1 MKTRFFSGVCLIV
14 LLLCVLGSAFTASA
28 EGSLN
33 ATVSASRV
41 TVGQNFTLT
50 LEYSGGGAGIDSLD
64 ARVQYDTKVLQ
75 YVSGSD
81 GIYGNAG
88 VLTISWYAT
97 GVTAPGSVKL
107 TLTFKAIAAQKDEG
121 TSVEVETSAL
131 INAETLMP
139 MGTPSKT
146 LTVKVE
152 NPAASSNA
160 NLASLK
166 PSSGTLTPK
175 FNANTLNYTIE
186 VPYTT
191 TSLSLSA
198 VPADKDAK
206 VTNISGKTALAVGK
220 NTRVVT
226 VTAPSGA
233 TKKYTVVITRA
244 ADQGG
249 SGETSTTTPPPG
261 DPLEVTVGE
270 ETMQVSD
277 TQPDTTLPPGYGWDS
292 VTLNGTVVAAAKNA
306 DNGTVLLW
314 LTPAAGGEGA
324 FYLYDNASG
333 QFTLFRPLTVDSR
346 LYILLPMPAGQEVP
360 TGTVAGTCS
369 VGGQETDAFLYEDT
383 ALSDYAIVYVTAP
396 DGRTGLYVYDSTDS
410 SFQRYHTVTVA
421 AQVPADDTPA
431 AGWWQRT
438 LTYARSHWRLLALC
452 AAGVAVLTAA
462 IIVTVVVVR
471 RSHRSS
477 GCRH

>member
-1 MKTRFFSGVCLIV
+1 MKRMMGILLALV
-14 LLLCVLGSAFTASA
+14 LTLGLCGAELSVAAATGSVSFTA
-28 EGSLN
+28 G
-33 ATVSASRV
+33 ASSV
-41 TVGQNFTLT
+41 TVG
-50 LEYSGGGAGIDSLD
+50 
-64 ARVQYDTKVLQ
+64 
-75 YVSGSD
+75 
-81 GIYGNAG
+81 
-88 VLTISWYAT
+88 
-97 GVTAPGSVKL
+97 GSV
-107 TLTFKAIAAQKDEG
+107 
-121 TSVEVETSAL
+121 
-131 INAETLMP
+131 
-139 MGTPSKT
+139 T
-146 LTVKVE
+146 LTVTYTASSVGAGKADIAYDNNLFQCTAVNGTGTHNQASAAGLLTYNFAENSQKNSHRFTCTFKSKKAGTGTFTLSSDGLVTFDEEEFSVEDKSLTVSVE

-160 NLASLK
+160 NLKSLK

-175 FNANTLNYTIE
+175 FNANTTSYTVE

-198 VPADKDAK
+198 VAADKGAK
-206 VTNISGKTALAVGK
+206 VAVGGKNALAVGK
-220 NTRVVT
+220 NTRTVT

-233 TKKYTVVITRA
+233 IKKYTVVITRA

-249 SGETSTTTPPPG
+249 SGETSTTVPPPG
-261 DPLEVTVGE
+261 DLLEVTVGE

-277 TQPDTTLPPGYGWDS
+277 AQPDTTLPLGYTWDT

-346 LYILLPMPAGQEVP
+346 LYILLPMPAGQEAP

-410 SFQRYHTVTVA
+410 SFQRYHTVTAA
-421 AQVPADDTPA
+421 AQAPADDTPA

>member
-1 MKTRFFSGVCLIV
+1 MKRMMGILLALV
-14 LLLCVLGSAFTASA
+14 LTLGLCGAELSAAAATGSVSFTA
-28 EGSLN
+28 G
-33 ATVSASRV
+33 ASSV
-41 TVGQNFTLT
+41 TVG
-50 LEYSGGGAGIDSLD
+50 
-64 ARVQYDTKVLQ
+64 
-75 YVSGSD
+75 
-81 GIYGNAG
+81 
-88 VLTISWYAT
+88 
-97 GVTAPGSVKL
+97 GSV
-107 TLTFKAIAAQKDEG
+107 
-121 TSVEVETSAL
+121 
-131 INAETLMP
+131 
-139 MGTPSKT
+139 T
-146 LTVKVE
+146 LTVTYTASSVGAGKADIAYDNNLFQCTAVNGTGTHNQASAAGLLTYNFAENSQKNSHRFTCTFKSKKAGTGTFTLSSDGLVTFDEEEFSVEDKSLTVSVE
-152 NPAASSNA
+152 NPAASTNA

-175 FNANTLNYTIE
+175 FNANTTSYTVE

-198 VPADKDAK
+198 VAADKGAK
-206 VTNISGKTALAVGK
+206 VAVGGKNALAVGK
-220 NTRVVT
+220 NTRTVT

-233 TKKYTVVITRA
+233 IKKYTVVITRA

-249 SGETSTTTPPPG
+249 SGETSTTVPPPG

-277 TQPDTTLPPGYGWDS
+277 AQPDTTLPLGYTWDT

-314 LTPAAGGEGA
+314 LTPAAGGGGT
-324 FYLYDNASG
+324 FYLYDETSG

-346 LYILLPMPAGQEVP
+346 LYILLPMPAGQEAP

-421 AQVPADDTPA
+421 AQTPADDTPA

-452 AAGVAVLTAA
+452 AAGVAVLTAV

>member
-1 MKTRFFSGVCLIV
+1 MKRLKGILAA
-14 LLLCVLGSAFTASA
+14 LLLTATLCAAGFSASA
-28 EGSLN
+28 ATGS
-33 ATVSASRV
+33 VSFAAGASSV
-41 TVGQNFTLT
+41 TVGGSVTLT
-50 LEYSGGGAGIDSLD
+50 VTYTASSVGAGIANITYDNSLFQCT
-64 ARVQYDTKVLQ
+64 AVNGTGTHNQ
-75 YVSGSD
+75 SSA
-81 GIYGNAG
+81 AG
-88 VLTISWYAT
+88 VLRYTFTESSST
-97 GVTAPGSVKL
+97 GSHRFTC
-107 TLTFKAIAAQKDEG
+107 TFKSRQAG
-121 TSVEVETSAL
+121 TGTFTLASDGLVTFDCEEFSVEEKS
-131 INAETLMP
+131 
-139 MGTPSKT
+139 
-146 LTVKVE
+146 LTVTVA
-152 NPAASSNA
+152 NPVASSND

-198 VPADKDAK
+198 VPADKGAK
-206 VTNISGKTALAVGK
+206 VAVGGKNTLAVGK

-244 ADQGG
+244 ADQGS

-324 FYLYDNASG
+324 FYLYDETSG
-333 QFTLFRPLTVDSR
+333 QFTRFRPLTVDSR
-346 LYILLPMPAGQEVP
+346 LYILLPMPAGQEP
-360 TGTVAGTCS
+360 PAGTAAGTCS

-396 DGRTGLYVYDSTDS
+396 DGRTGLYVYDRTDD

-421 AQVPADDTPA
+421 AQTPADDIPS

-438 LTYARSHWRLLALC
+438 LTYARSHWRLLAVC
-452 AAGVAVLTAA
+452 AAGVAVLTAV
-462 IIVTVVVVR
+462 IIITVVAVR
-471 RSHRSS
+471 RSHRSTN
-477 GCRH
+477 CRH

>member
-1 MKTRFFSGVCLIV
+1 MKRLAAVGMVVLICLGMGVSELMVSAASGSVSFV
-14 LLLCVLGSAFTASA
+14 ASA
-28 EGSLN
+28 GS
-33 ATVSASRV
+33 V
-41 TVGQNFTLT
+41 TVGNSVKLT
-50 LEYSGGGAGIDSLD
+50 ITYTSSSVGAGKGTIGYDANLFQCTEVEGTSLD
-64 ARVQYDTKVLQ
+64 NRDSA
-75 YVSGSD
+75 
-81 GIYGNAG
+81 AG
-88 VLTISWYAT
+88 VLTFAFAQTSRKDSHKVIC
-97 GVTAPGSVKL
+97 
-107 TLTFKAIAAQKDEG
+107 TFKSKKTGKGTFTLSSGGLVTLDEEEF
-121 TSVEVETSAL
+121 SVEDKS
-131 INAETLMP
+131 
-139 MGTPSKT
+139 
-146 LTVKVE
+146 LTVSVE

-175 FNANTLNYTIE
+175 FNANTTSYTVE

-198 VPADKDAK
+198 VAADKGAK
-206 VTNISGKTALAVGK
+206 VAVGGKNALAVGK

-233 TKKYTVVITRA
+233 IKKYTVVITRA
-244 ADQGG
+244 ADQGS
-249 SGETSTTTPPPG
+249 SGETSTTVPPPG

-277 TQPDTTLPPGYGWDS
+277 TQPDTTLPLGYTWDT

-314 LTPAAGGEGA
+314 LTPAAGGEGT
-324 FYLYDNASG
+324 FYLYDETSG
-333 QFTLFRPLTVDSR
+333 QFTRFRPLTVDSR
-346 LYILLPMPAGQEVP
+346 LYILLPMPAGQEAP

-396 DGRTGLYVYDSTDS
+396 DGRTGLYVYDRTDD

-421 AQVPADDTPA
+421 AQTPADDTPA

-438 LTYARSHWRLLALC
+438 LTYARSHWRLLAVC
-452 AAGVAVLTAA
+452 AAGVAVLTAV
-462 IIVTVVVVR
+462 IIITVVAVR
-471 RSHRSS
+471 RSHRNTN
-477 GCRH
+477 CRH

>member
-1 MKTRFFSGVCLIV
+1 MKRMMGILLALV
-14 LLLCVLGSAFTASA
+14 LTLGLCGAELSAAAATGSVSFTA
-28 EGSLN
+28 G
-33 ATVSASRV
+33 ASSV
-41 TVGQNFTLT
+41 TVG
-50 LEYSGGGAGIDSLD
+50 
-64 ARVQYDTKVLQ
+64 
-75 YVSGSD
+75 
-81 GIYGNAG
+81 
-88 VLTISWYAT
+88 
-97 GVTAPGSVKL
+97 GSV
-107 TLTFKAIAAQKDEG
+107 
-121 TSVEVETSAL
+121 
-131 INAETLMP
+131 
-139 MGTPSKT
+139 T
-146 LTVKVE
+146 LTVTYTASSVGAGKADIAYDNNLFQCTAVNGTGTHNQASAAGLLTYNFAENSQKNSHRFTCTFKSKKAGTGTFTLSSDGLVTFDEEEFSVEDKSLTVSVE

-175 FNANTLNYTIE
+175 FNANTTSYTVE

-198 VPADKDAK
+198 VAADKGAK
-206 VTNISGKTALAVGK
+206 VAVGGKNALAVGK
-220 NTRVVT
+220 NTRVIT
-226 VTAPSGA
+226 VTAPSGV

-249 SGETSTTTPPPG
+249 SGETSTTAPPPG

-270 ETMQVSD
+270 EPMQVSD
-277 TQPDTTLPPGYGWDS
+277 TQPDTTLPLGYTWDT

-314 LTPAAGGEGA
+314 LTPAAGGEGT
-324 FYLYDNASG
+324 FYLYDETSG
-333 QFTLFRPLTVDSR
+333 QFTRFRPLTVDSR
-346 LYILLPMPAGQEVP
+346 LYILLPMPAGQEAP

-421 AQVPADDTPA
+421 AQAPADDTPA

-438 LTYARSHWRLLALC
+438 LTYARSHWRLLAVC
-452 AAGVAVLTAA
+452 AAGVAVLTAV
-462 IIVTVVVVR
+462 IIITVVAVR

>member
-1 MKTRFFSGVCLIV
+1 MKRMMGILLALV
-14 LLLCVLGSAFTASA
+14 LTLGLCGAELSAAAATGSVSFTA
-28 EGSLN
+28 G
-33 ATVSASRV
+33 ASSV
-41 TVGQNFTLT
+41 TVG
-50 LEYSGGGAGIDSLD
+50 
-64 ARVQYDTKVLQ
+64 
-75 YVSGSD
+75 
-81 GIYGNAG
+81 
-88 VLTISWYAT
+88 
-97 GVTAPGSVKL
+97 GSV
-107 TLTFKAIAAQKDEG
+107 
-121 TSVEVETSAL
+121 
-131 INAETLMP
+131 
-139 MGTPSKT
+139 T
-146 LTVKVE
+146 LTVTYTASSVGAGKADIAYDNNLFQCTAVNGTGTHNQASAAGLLTYNFAENSQKNSHRFTCTFKSKKAGTGTFTLSSDGLVTFDEEEFSVEDKSLTVSVE

-175 FNANTLNYTIE
+175 FNANTTSYTVE

-198 VPADKDAK
+198 VAADKGAK
-206 VTNISGKTALAVGK
+206 VAVGGKNALAVGK
-220 NTRVVT
+220 NTRVIT
-226 VTAPSGA
+226 VTAPSGV

-249 SGETSTTTPPPG
+249 SGETSTTAPPPG
-261 DPLEVTVGE
+261 DPLVVTVGE
-270 ETMQVSD
+270 ETRQVSD
-277 TQPDTTLPPGYGWDS
+277 TQPDTTLPLGYTWDT

-314 LTPAAGGEGA
+314 LTPAAGGEGT
-324 FYLYDNASG
+324 FYLYDETSG
-333 QFTLFRPLTVDSR
+333 QFTRFRPLTVDSR
-346 LYILLPMPAGQEVP
+346 LYILLPMPAGQEAP

-369 VGGQETDAFLYEDT
+369 GGGQETDAFLYEDT

-421 AQVPADDTPA
+421 AQAPADDTPA

-438 LTYARSHWRLLALC
+438 LTYARSHWRLLAVC
-452 AAGVAVLTAA
+452 AAGVAVLTAV
-462 IIVTVVVVR
+462 IIITVVAVR

>member
-1 MKTRFFSGVCLIV
+1 MKTRFFSSVCLIV

-50 LEYSGGGAGIDSLD
+50 LEYSGGGAAIGSLD
-64 ARVQYDTKVLQ
+64 AQVKYDTKVLQ

-81 GIYGNAG
+81 SIYGSAG
-88 VLTISWYAT
+88 ILTISWYAT
-97 GVTAPGSVKL
+97 GVTAPGSVKR
-107 TLTFKAIAAQKDEG
+107 TMTFKAIAAQEG
-121 TSVEVETSAL
+121 TSIEVTTNAL
-131 INAETLMP
+131 INDETQAS
-139 MGTPSKT
+139 MGNPQKT
-146 LTVKVE
+146 LTVSVE
-152 NPAASSNA
+152 DPAASSNA

-175 FNANTLNYTIE
+175 FNANTTSYTVE

-198 VPADKDAK
+198 VPAEGAK
-206 VTNISGKTALAVGK
+206 VTHISGKNALAVGK
-220 NTRVVT
+220 NTRVIT
-226 VTAPSGA
+226 VTAPSGV
-233 TKKYTVVITRA
+233 TNKYTVVITRA

-249 SGETSTTTPPPG
+249 SGETSTTVPPPG

-277 TQPDTTLPPGYGWDS
+277 TQPDTTLPLGYGWDS

-314 LTPAAGGEGA
+314 LTPAAGGEGT
-324 FYLYDNASG
+324 FYLYDETSG

-421 AQVPADDTPA
+421 AQAPADDTPA
-431 AGWWQRT
+431 AGWWQRM

-452 AAGVAVLTAA
+452 AAGVAVLTAV
-462 IIVTVVVVR
+462 IIVTVVAVR

>member
-1 MKTRFFSGVCLIV
+1 MKRMMGILLALV
-14 LLLCVLGSAFTASA
+14 LTLGLCGAELSAAAATGSVSFTA
-28 EGSLN
+28 G
-33 ATVSASRV
+33 ASSV
-41 TVGQNFTLT
+41 TVG
-50 LEYSGGGAGIDSLD
+50 
-64 ARVQYDTKVLQ
+64 
-75 YVSGSD
+75 
-81 GIYGNAG
+81 
-88 VLTISWYAT
+88 
-97 GVTAPGSVKL
+97 GSV
-107 TLTFKAIAAQKDEG
+107 
-121 TSVEVETSAL
+121 
-131 INAETLMP
+131 
-139 MGTPSKT
+139 T
-146 LTVKVE
+146 LTVTYTASSVGAGKADIAYDNNLFQCTAVNGTGTHNQASAAGLLTYNFAENSQKNSHRFTCTFKSKKAGTGTFTLSSDGLVTFDEEEFSVEDKSLTVSVE

-175 FNANTLNYTIE
+175 FNANTTSYTVE

-198 VPADKDAK
+198 VAADKGAK
-206 VTNISGKTALAVGK
+206 VAVGGKNALAVGK
-220 NTRVVT
+220 NTRVIT
-226 VTAPSGA
+226 VTAPSGV

-249 SGETSTTTPPPG
+249 SGETSTTAPPPG

-277 TQPDTTLPPGYGWDS
+277 TQPDTTLPLGYTWDT

-314 LTPAAGGEGA
+314 LTPAAGGEGT
-324 FYLYDNASG
+324 FYLYDETSG
-333 QFTLFRPLTVDSR
+333 QFTRFRPLTVDSR
-346 LYILLPMPAGQEVP
+346 LYILLPMPAGQEAP

-369 VGGQETDAFLYEDT
+369 GGGQETDAFLYEDT

-421 AQVPADDTPA
+421 AQAPADDTPA

-438 LTYARSHWRLLALC
+438 LTYARSHWRLLAVC
-452 AAGVAVLTAA
+452 AAGVAVLTAV
-462 IIVTVVVVR
+462 IIITVVAVR

>member
-1 MKTRFFSGVCLIV
+1 MKRMMGIFLALV
-14 LLLCVLGSAFTASA
+14 LTLGMCGAALSAAAATGSVSFTA
-28 EGSLN
+28 G
-33 ATVSASRV
+33 VSSV
-41 TVGQNFTLT
+41 TVG
-50 LEYSGGGAGIDSLD
+50 
-64 ARVQYDTKVLQ
+64 
-75 YVSGSD
+75 
-81 GIYGNAG
+81 
-88 VLTISWYAT
+88 
-97 GVTAPGSVKL
+97 GSV
-107 TLTFKAIAAQKDEG
+107 
-121 TSVEVETSAL
+121 
-131 INAETLMP
+131 
-139 MGTPSKT
+139 T
-146 LTVKVE
+146 LTVTYTASSVGAGKADISYDNSLFQCTAVNGTGTHNQASAAGLLTYNFAE
-152 NPAASSNA
+152 NSQKSSHQFTCTFKSKKAGTGTFTLSSDGLVTFDEEEFSVGDKSLTVSVANPAASSNA

-166 PSSGTLTPK
+166 PSSGTLTPQ
-175 FNANTLNYTIE
+175 FNANTLNYTVE

-198 VPADKDAK
+198 VAADKGAK
-206 VTNISGKTALAVGK
+206 VSVGGKNALAVGE
-220 NTRVVT
+220 NTRIVT

-233 TKKYTVVITRA
+233 TKKYTVVITRT

-249 SGETSTTTPPPG
+249 SGETSTTVPPQG

-277 TQPDTTLPPGYGWDS
+277 AQPETTLPLGYSWDT

-306 DNGTVLLW
+306 DNGTALLW

-324 FYLYDNASG
+324 FYLYSETSG

-346 LYILLPMPAGQEVP
+346 LYILLPMPAGQEMP

-383 ALSDYAIVYVTAP
+383 ALGDYAIVYVTAP

-421 AQVPADDTPA
+421 AEAPADDTPA

-438 LTYARSHWRLLALC
+438 LTYARSHWRLLTLC
-452 AAGVAVLTAA
+452 AAAVAVLTAVIV
-462 IIVTVVVVR
+462 IIVAAVR

>member
-1 MKTRFFSGVCLIV
+1 MKRLAAVGMVVLICLGMGISELMVSAASGSVSFV
-14 LLLCVLGSAFTASA
+14 ASA
-28 EGSLN
+28 GS
-33 ATVSASRV
+33 V
-41 TVGQNFTLT
+41 TVGN
-50 LEYSGGGAGIDSLD
+50 
-64 ARVQYDTKVLQ
+64 
-75 YVSGSD
+75 
-81 GIYGNAG
+81 
-88 VLTISWYAT
+88 
-97 GVTAPGSVKL
+97 SVKL
-107 TLTFKAIAAQKDEG
+107 TITYTSSSVGAGKGTIGYDANLFQCTEVEG
-121 TSVEVETSAL
+121 TSLDNRDSAAGVLNFAFAQTSRKESHKVICTFKSKKTGDGMFTLSSEAL
-131 INAETLMP
+131 VTLDEEEIFI
-139 MGTPSKT
+139 SEADEKKS

-175 FNANTLNYTIE
+175 FNANTTSYTVE

-198 VPADKDAK
+198 VAADKNAK
-206 VTNISGKTALAVGK
+206 VATSGKTALAVGK
-220 NTRVVT
+220 NTQVVT

-244 ADQGG
+244 ADQGS

-324 FYLYDNASG
+324 FYLYDETSG
-333 QFTLFRPLTVDSR
+333 QFTRFRPLTVDSR
-346 LYILLPMPAGQEVP
+346 LYILLPMPAGQEP
-360 TGTVAGTCS
+360 PAGTAAGTCS

-396 DGRTGLYVYDSTDS
+396 DGRTGLYVYDRTDD

-421 AQVPADDTPA
+421 AQTPADDIPA

-438 LTYARSHWRLLALC
+438 LTYARSHWRLLAVC
-452 AAGVAVLTAA
+452 AAGVAVLTAV
-462 IIVTVVVVR
+462 IIITVVAVR
-471 RSHRSS
+471 RSHRNTN
-477 GCRH
+477 CRH

>member
-1 MKTRFFSGVCLIV
+1 MKRMMGILLALV
-14 LLLCVLGSAFTASA
+14 LTLGLCGAELSAAAATGSVSFTA
-28 EGSLN
+28 G
-33 ATVSASRV
+33 ASSV
-41 TVGQNFTLT
+41 TVG
-50 LEYSGGGAGIDSLD
+50 
-64 ARVQYDTKVLQ
+64 
-75 YVSGSD
+75 
-81 GIYGNAG
+81 
-88 VLTISWYAT
+88 
-97 GVTAPGSVKL
+97 GSV
-107 TLTFKAIAAQKDEG
+107 
-121 TSVEVETSAL
+121 
-131 INAETLMP
+131 
-139 MGTPSKT
+139 T
-146 LTVKVE
+146 LTVTYTASSVGAGKADIAYDNNLFQCTAVNGTGTHNQASAAGLLTYNFAENSQKNSHRFTCTFKSKKAGTGTFTLSSDGLVTFDEEEFSVE
-152 NPAASSNA
+152 DKSLTVSVANPAASSNA

-166 PSSGTLTPK
+166 PSSGTLTPQ
-175 FNANTLNYTIE
+175 FNANTLNYTVE

-198 VPADKDAK
+198 VAADKGAK
-206 VTNISGKTALAVGK
+206 VAVGGKNALAVGK
-220 NTRVVT
+220 NTRTVT

-249 SGETSTTTPPPG
+249 SGETSTTVPPPG

-277 TQPDTTLPPGYGWDS
+277 TQPDTTLPPGYGWDN

-314 LTPAAGGEGA
+314 LTPAAGGEGT
-324 FYLYDNASG
+324 FYLYDETSG
-333 QFTLFRPLTVDSR
+333 QFTQFRPLTVDSR
-346 LYILLPMPAGQEVP
+346 LYILLPMPAGQEP
-360 TGTVAGTCS
+360 PAGTVAGTSS

-396 DGRTGLYVYDSTDS
+396 DGRTGLYVYDRTDD

-421 AQVPADDTPA
+421 AQATVDDIPA

-452 AAGVAVLTAA
+452 AAGVAVLTAV

>member
-1 MKTRFFSGVCLIV
+1 MKRMMGILLALV
-14 LLLCVLGSAFTASA
+14 LTLGLCGAELSAAAATGSVSFTA
-28 EGSLN
+28 G
-33 ATVSASRV
+33 ASSV
-41 TVGQNFTLT
+41 TVG
-50 LEYSGGGAGIDSLD
+50 
-64 ARVQYDTKVLQ
+64 
-75 YVSGSD
+75 
-81 GIYGNAG
+81 
-88 VLTISWYAT
+88 
-97 GVTAPGSVKL
+97 GSV
-107 TLTFKAIAAQKDEG
+107 
-121 TSVEVETSAL
+121 
-131 INAETLMP
+131 
-139 MGTPSKT
+139 T
-146 LTVKVE
+146 LTVTYTASSVGAGKADIAYDNNLFQCTAVNGTGTHNQASAAGLLTYNFAENSQKNSHRFTCTFKSKKAGTGTFTLSSDGLVTFDEEEFSVEDKSLTVSVE

-160 NLASLK
+160 NLKSLK

-175 FNANTLNYTIE
+175 FNANTTSYTVE

-198 VPADKDAK
+198 VAADKGAK
-206 VTNISGKTALAVGK
+206 VAVGDNNTLAVGK
-220 NTRVVT
+220 NTRVIT
-226 VTAPSGA
+226 VTAPSGV

-244 ADQGG
+244 ANQGG
-249 SGETSTTTPPPG
+249 SGETSTTVPPPG

-277 TQPDTTLPPGYGWDS
+277 TQPDTTLPLGYGWDS

-314 LTPAAGGEGA
+314 LTPAAGGEGT
-324 FYLYDNASG
+324 FYLYDETSG
-333 QFTLFRPLTVDSR
+333 QFTRFRPLTVDSR
-346 LYILLPMPAGQEVP
+346 LYILLPMPAGQEAP

-421 AQVPADDTPA
+421 AQAPADDTPA

-452 AAGVAVLTAA
+452 AAGVAVLTAV
-462 IIVTVVVVR
+462 IIVAVVVVR

>member
-1 MKTRFFSGVCLIV
+1 MKTRFFSSVCLIV
-14 LLLCVLGSAFTASA
+14 LLLCVLGSVFTASA

-33 ATVSASRV
+33 AAVSASRV
-41 TVGQNFTLT
+41 TVGENVTLT
-50 LEYSGGGAGIDSLD
+50 LEYSGGGAAIGSLD
-64 ARVQYDTKVLQ
+64 AQVKYDTKVLQ

-81 GIYGNAG
+81 GIYGSAG
-88 VLTISWYAT
+88 ILTISWYAT

-107 TLTFKAIAAQKDEG
+107 TMTFKAIAAQEG
-121 TSVEVETSAL
+121 TSIEVTTTAL
-131 INAETLMP
+131 INDETQAP
-139 MGTPSKT
+139 MGNPQKT
-146 LTVKVE
+146 LTVSTA

-175 FNANTLNYTIE
+175 FNANTLNYTVE

-198 VPADKDAK
+198 VAADKNAK
-206 VTNISGKTALAVGK
+206 VATSGKTALAVGK
-220 NTRVVT
+220 NTQVIT

-244 ADQGG
+244 ADQGS
-249 SGETSTTTPPPG
+249 SGETSTTAPPPG

-277 TQPDTTLPPGYGWDS
+277 TQPDTPLPLGYSWDP

-324 FYLYDNASG
+324 FYLYDEMSG
-333 QFTLFRPLTVDSR
+333 QFTLFRPLTLDSR
-346 LYILLPMPAGQEVP
+346 LYILLPMPAGQEAP
-360 TGTVAGTCS
+360 AGTVAGTFP

-396 DGRTGLYVYDSTDS
+396 DGRTGLYVYDRTDD
-410 SFQRYHTVTVA
+410 SFQRYHTVA
-421 AQVPADDTPA
+421 ATAEVPADAAPA

-438 LTYARSHWRLLALC
+438 LTYARSHWRLLAVC
-452 AAGVAVLTAA
+452 AAGVAVLTAV
-462 IIVTVVVVR
+462 IIITVVAVR
-471 RSHRSS
+471 RSHRSTN
-477 GCRH
+477 CRH